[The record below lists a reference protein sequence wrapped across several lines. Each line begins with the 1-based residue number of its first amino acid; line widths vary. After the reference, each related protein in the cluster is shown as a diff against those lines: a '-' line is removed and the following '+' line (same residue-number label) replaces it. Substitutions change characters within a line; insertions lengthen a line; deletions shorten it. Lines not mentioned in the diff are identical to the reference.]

1 VSTYPLREK
10 FGIPDNIRFGV
21 VPKLCKNLE
30 KLYKLIAK
38 NLPEDVPK
46 ELWLQNAI
54 KSHSGAIGR
63 WVNLQNDRNYY
74 VGHFINDCFTWS
86 ETPQGSRFW
95 STLYEKY
102 DYTPLEV
109 KYKWGQAEY
118 NVEITKIII

>member
-1 VSTYPLREK
+1 MSTYPLREK
-10 FGIPDNIRFGV
+10 FGIPDNTRFGI
-21 VPKLCKNLE
+21 VPKSCKNLE
-30 KLYKLIAK
+30 KFYKLIAK

-54 KSHSGAIGR
+54 KSNSGAIGR

-86 ETPQGSRFW
+86 ETPQGSSFW

-102 DYTPLEV
+102 HDTPLNV